1 MPRSDRES
9 SCSGCFLQIKIKV
22 KEKKTVKN
30 TYSTLSITLL
40 QFQKSSKTVMKVKL
54 EKQNPHTATEQQSS
68 IHLQKS
74 GTVTSF

>member
-40 QFQKSSKTVMKVKL
+40 QFQKSFKTVMKL

>member
-9 SCSGCFLQIKIKV
+9 SCSGGFLQIKIKV

-40 QFQKSSKTVMKVKL
+40 QFQKSFKTVMKL

>member
-9 SCSGCFLQIKIKV
+9 SCSGGFLQIKIKV

-30 TYSTLSITLL
+30 TNSALSITLL
-40 QFQKSSKTVMKVKL
+40 QFQKSFKTVMKL